1 MDLRGNRDD
10 RYRWVGGTGGG
21 HVTTSNRAVPEAEPV
36 LPSSRQPVPG
46 SERFERP
53 AHAPRKQ
60 GDSRDPGDKAGERA
74 ERRTAAEIEAD
85 IDATAQRLSAN
96 VDELALRLSPAQIAK
111 RGVNG
116 AKGLVITA
124 DGRPRAEVIGALAG
138 ALVGAA
144 FLLWR
149 SRRR

>member
-1 MDLRGNRDD
+1 MTTTNR
-10 RYRWVGGTGGG
+10 VG
-21 HVTTSNRAVPEAEPV
+21 PETEPV

-53 AHAPRKQ
+53 APAPRGQDGKP
-60 GDSRDPGDKAGERA
+60 GRGDPGDEAGDRT
-74 ERRTAAEIEAD
+74 ERRTAAQIEAD
-85 IDATAQRLSAN
+85 INATAQRLSAT
-96 VDELALRLSPAQIAK
+96 VDELVFRLSPAQIAK
-111 RGVNG
+111 RTMNRATGV
-116 AKGLVITA
+116 VVTP

>member
-1 MDLRGNRDD
+1 
-10 RYRWVGGTGGG
+10 
-21 HVTTSNRAVPEAEPV
+21 VTTSNRAGPETEPV
-36 LPSSRQPVPG
+36 LPTSRRPVPG

-53 AHAPRKQ
+53 APAPRKQ
-60 GDSRDPGDKAGERA
+60 GDRRERGDKDDEGA

-85 IDATAQRLSAN
+85 IDATARRLSAN
-96 VDELALRLSPAQIAK
+96 VDELAFRLRPSRIAM
-111 RGVNG
+111 RGVDG

>member
-1 MDLRGNRDD
+1 
-10 RYRWVGGTGGG
+10 
-21 HVTTSNRAVPEAEPV
+21 VTTSNRAGPETEPV
-36 LPSSRQPVPG
+36 LPTSRQPVPG
-46 SERFERP
+46 SEKFERP
-53 AHAPRKQ
+53 APAPHEQ
-60 GDSRDPGDKAGERA
+60 GDSREQGDNGDERA

-85 IDATAQRLSAN
+85 INATAQRLSAN
-96 VDELALRLSPAQIAK
+96 VDELAFRLSPAQIAK

-116 AKGLVITA
+116 AKGLVITP

-149 SRRR
+149 SRRS

>member
-1 MDLRGNRDD
+1 M
-10 RYRWVGGTGGG
+10 
-21 HVTTSNRAVPEAEPV
+21 TTSNRAGPETEPV
-36 LPSSRQPVPG
+36 LPTSRRPVPG

-53 AHAPRKQ
+53 APAPRKQ
-60 GDSRDPGDKAGERA
+60 GDGPEQGDRRERGGNDDEGA

-85 IDATAQRLSAN
+85 IDATARRLSAN
-96 VDELALRLSPAQIAK
+96 VDELAFRLSPARIAK
-111 RGVNG
+111 RGVDG

-138 ALVGAA
+138 ALVGAT

>member
-1 MDLRGNRDD
+1 
-10 RYRWVGGTGGG
+10 
-21 HVTTSNRAVPEAEPV
+21 VTTSNRAGPETEPV
-36 LPSSRQPVPG
+36 LPTSRRPVPG

-53 AHAPRKQ
+53 PPAPREQ
-60 GDSRDPGDKAGERA
+60 GNHREHGDKGDEDAK
-74 ERRTAAEIEAD
+74 RRTAADIEAD
-85 IDATAQRLSAN
+85 INATAQRLSAT
-96 VDELALRLSPAQIAK
+96 VDELVFRLSPAQIAK
-111 RGVNG
+111 RGANG

-124 DGRPRAEVIGALAG
+124 DGRPRPEVIGALAG

>member
-1 MDLRGNRDD
+1 M
-10 RYRWVGGTGGG
+10 
-21 HVTTSNRAVPEAEPV
+21 TTSNRAGPETESV

-46 SERFERP
+46 SEKFERP
-53 AHAPRKQ
+53 ATAPREQ
-60 GDSRDPGDKAGERA
+60 GDKGEQSDKGDERA

-96 VDELALRLSPAQIAK
+96 VDELVFRLSPARIAK

-116 AKGLVITA
+116 AKGLVITS
-124 DGRPRAEVIGALAG
+124 DGRPRAEVIGALTG

>member
-1 MDLRGNRDD
+1 M
-10 RYRWVGGTGGG
+10 
-21 HVTTSNRAVPEAEPV
+21 TTSNRAGPETEPV
-36 LPSSRQPVPG
+36 LPTSRRPVPG

-53 AHAPRKQ
+53 APVPREQGNRREQ
-60 GDSRDPGDKAGERA
+60 GDKGDEDAK
-74 ERRTAAEIEAD
+74 RRTAAEIEAD
-85 IDATAQRLSAN
+85 MNTTAQRLSAT
-96 VDELALRLSPAQIAK
+96 VDELVFRLSPAQIAK
-111 RGVNG
+111 RGANG

-124 DGRPRAEVIGALAG
+124 DGRPRPEVIGALAG